1 MNSVDEDEST
11 WKRLNATSL
20 SHKRDMRWLC
30 QDYVKKIRRDMR
42 HRGKDGAVFWNTVN
56 VANMFYTVERDPARL
71 GFHWCGH
78 VEVGPTYYSYWN
90 KTDHVVYRTRL
101 VAIKP
106 DHCVLELSS
115 DVAEPEWFC
124 VHFESSKR
132 SLAEMLALTRHV
144 FWLADLYAKRYPS
157 KCLPPGPRRTRSG
170 RPYGPA
176 T

>member
-1 MNSVDEDEST
+1 MGV
-11 WKRLNATSL
+11 
-20 SHKRDMRWLC
+20 
-30 QDYVKKIRRDMR
+30 
-42 HRGKDGAVFWNTVN
+42 DGATAHDIVN
-56 VANMFYTVERDPARL
+56 RINMFYTTVRNPARV
-71 GFHWCGH
+71 GFHWCAGLGDGR
-78 VEVGPTYYSYWN
+78 VIYSYWE
-90 KTDHVVYRTRL
+90 KTDHAVYQTRI
-101 VAIKP
+101 VAVKP

-115 DVAEPEWFC
+115 DLAEPDWFC

-157 KCLPPGPRRTRSG
+157 KCLPPGPYRRTRSG